1 MKKNAIIFGSSGDL
15 GLSFANYLNEN
26 NYNLILTTNNKN
38 LNYLKKKFLPNFF
51 NKIFIKKCNFESESS
66 IKNSIKFA
74 VKKIGE
80 PDLIINT
87 CGVFYYDKLDNFS
100 YNKALKTFKI
110 NALSTVILNKEIYKI
125 KKKKLTKIIT
135 IGSSSALDGFKD
147 SYSYCGSKHALL
159 GIIKSLNKTISS
171 SKIINFC
178 INVGSLKNKMGKKV
192 RSKDYKN
199 FINQDEVI
207 KAANYLISSKAPG
220 IPQEIYI
227 KRF

>member
-15 GLSFANYLNEN
+15 GLSFVNYLKKN
-26 NYNLILTTNNKN
+26 NYNLVLTTNSKN
-38 LNYLKKKFLPNFF
+38 SNYIRKKFLSNS
-51 NKIFIKKCNFESESS
+51 NKIFIKKCNFESEKS

-74 VKKIGE
+74 LKKIGE
-80 PDLIINT
+80 PDLVINT
-87 CGVFYYDKLDNFS
+87 CGIFYYDKLENFS
-100 YNKALKTFKI
+100 YEKALKTFKI
-110 NALSTVILNKEIYKI
+110 NALSTVILNKEIYKVR
-125 KKKKLTKIIT
+125 KKKLTKIIS

-171 SKIINFC
+171 KKIINFC
-178 INVGSLKNKMGKKV
+178 INVGSLKNKMGKRV

-207 KAANYLISSKAPG
+207 KAANYLIQSKAPG

>member
-15 GLSFANYLNEN
+15 GLSFVNYLKKN
-26 NYNLILTTNNKN
+26 NYNLVLTTNSKN
-38 LNYLKKKFLPNFF
+38 SNYIRKKFLSNS
-51 NKIFIKKCNFESESS
+51 NKIFIKKCNFESEKS

-74 VKKIGE
+74 LKKIGE
-80 PDLIINT
+80 PDLVINT
-87 CGVFYYDKLDNFS
+87 CGIFYYDKLENFS
-100 YNKALKTFKI
+100 YEKALKTFKI

-125 KKKKLTKIIT
+125 RKKKLTKIIS

-171 SKIINFC
+171 KKIINFC
-178 INVGSLKNKMGKKV
+178 INVGSLKNKMGKRV

-207 KAANYLISSKAPG
+207 KAANYLIQSKAPG

>member
-15 GLSFANYLNEN
+15 GLSFVNYLKKN
-26 NYNLILTTNNKN
+26 NYNLVLTTNSKN
-38 LNYLKKKFLPNFF
+38 SNYIRKKFLSNS
-51 NKIFIKKCNFESESS
+51 NKIFIKKCNFESEKS

-74 VKKIGE
+74 LKKIGE

-87 CGVFYYDKLDNFS
+87 CGIFYYDKLENFS
-100 YNKALKTFKI
+100 YEKALKTFKI
-110 NALSTVILNKEIYKI
+110 NALSTVILNKEIYKVRTR
-125 KKKKLTKIIT
+125 KLTKIIS

-171 SKIINFC
+171 KKIINFC
-178 INVGSLKNKMGKKV
+178 INVGSLKNKMGKRV

-207 KAANYLISSKAPG
+207 KAANYLIQSKAPG

>member
-15 GLSFANYLNEN
+15 GLSFVNYLKKN
-26 NYNLILTTNNKN
+26 NYNLVLTTNSKN
-38 LNYLKKKFLPNFF
+38 SNYIRKKFLSNS
-51 NKIFIKKCNFESESS
+51 NKIFIKKCNFESEKS

-74 VKKIGE
+74 LKKIGE
-80 PDLIINT
+80 PDLVINT
-87 CGVFYYDKLDNFS
+87 CGIFYYDKLENFS
-100 YNKALKTFKI
+100 YEKALKTFKI
-110 NALSTVILNKEIYKI
+110 NALSTVILNKEIYKVR
-125 KKKKLTKIIT
+125 KRKLTKIIS

-171 SKIINFC
+171 KKIINFC
-178 INVGSLKNKMGKKV
+178 INVGSLKNKMGKRV

-207 KAANYLISSKAPG
+207 KAANYLIQSKAPG

>member
-15 GLSFANYLNEN
+15 GLSFVNYLKKN
-26 NYNLILTTNNKN
+26 NYNLVLTTNSKN
-38 LNYLKKKFLPNFF
+38 SNYIRKKFLSNS
-51 NKIFIKKCNFESESS
+51 NKIFIKKCNFESEKS

-74 VKKIGE
+74 LKKIGE

-87 CGVFYYDKLDNFS
+87 CGIFYYDKLENFS
-100 YNKALKTFKI
+100 YEKALKTFKI
-110 NALSTVILNKEIYKI
+110 NALSTVILNKEIYKVR
-125 KKKKLTKIIT
+125 KRKLTKIIS

-171 SKIINFC
+171 KKIINFC
-178 INVGSLKNKMGKKV
+178 INVGSLKNKMGKRV

-207 KAANYLISSKAPG
+207 KAANYLIQSKAPG